1 METIFTLV
9 LLFII
14 ILFWNKMQTSKK
26 LVNDEKENY
35 EPSGVLGIFF
45 SWYFS

>member
-26 LVNDEKENY
+26 LVNDEKENC
-35 EPSGVLGIFF
+35 EPLAVLGIFF